1 VVNASLDKLG
11 KIDPSTSTVLI
22 GMFLGNTFGF
32 ILDTMLGSDEGLR
45 EYLWSVPSG
54 MRYALGSL
62 ATDRFGRYIV
72 TILFDMFFTV
82 ILFKHF
88 YSKLVHVAGF
98 SQSGREWIA
107 NFIVSGFIGVITFQ
121 VYANMTRFQWAVRRA
136 GS

>member
-1 VVNASLDKLG
+1 MVNASLDKLG

-88 YSKLVHVAGF
+88 YSKLVNVAGF

>member
-1 VVNASLDKLG
+1 MNSSLDKIG

-22 GMFLGNTFGF
+22 GMLLGGTFGF

-45 EYLWSVPSG
+45 EYLWDPPSG

-82 ILFKHF
+82 IL